1 MLVYQRVTYYNP
13 LTTAYNCPIIPQ
25 MPGARQPFTN
35 FSLSVPLAF
44 QGGQGGHGHATVLV
58 ESLYHG

>member
-1 MLVYQRVTYYNP
+1 MVTKQ
-13 LTTAYNCPIIPQ
+13 TSNCPIIPQ

-44 QGGQGGHGHATVLV
+44 QGGHCATATVLV